1 MSGEGGVSEAAEV
14 APGAAVLGRWAAAP
28 HPQALQGGVGTLLMR
43 RGAALRAPATSAE
56 RFAVLR
62 GTLVTS
68 SLSNTPRWIQCTCA
82 PLGGVLGMV
91 LGHAAEG
98 EAGAQR
104 QRWRGRR
111 AVGAVGE
118 PRPPSDSPGR
128 RLSLPEGVD
137 GTQEGLEREG
147 SARDL

>member
-1 MSGEGGVSEAAEV
+1 MLTVLAHRGLADRRRSKPSSARLKTETVSGQGGMSEAAAV

-28 HPQALQGGVGTLLMR
+28 HPQALQGGVGTPLLR

-68 SLSNTPRWIQCTCA
+68 SPSNTPRWIQCTCA

-98 EAGAQR
+98 QAGAQR

-111 AVGAVGE
+111 AVG
-118 PRPPSDSPGR
+118 GR
-128 RLSLPEGVD
+128 R
-137 GTQEGLEREG
+137 
-147 SARDL
+147 